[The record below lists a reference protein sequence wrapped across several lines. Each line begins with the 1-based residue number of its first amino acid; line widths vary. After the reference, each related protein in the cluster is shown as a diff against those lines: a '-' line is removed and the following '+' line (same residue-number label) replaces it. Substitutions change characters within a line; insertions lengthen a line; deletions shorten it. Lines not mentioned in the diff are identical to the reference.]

1 MFRGIIR
8 PIARLLP
15 IAALLAIASTHVAA
29 IQRTGFDHLTTGFEL
44 RDAHRDMACE
54 YCHVN
59 GVFKGT
65 PRTCEGCHM
74 IGGRISATP
83 KPPRH
88 IASADNCAL
97 CHAGYN
103 FAPIFRMDHTGARGS
118 CASCHNNLTATG
130 KSLKHIPSDNNCT
143 ACHTTVA
150 FMPARMEHADLLQK
164 DQCSGCHNGVRAS
177 AKTLHHVP
185 TPASCNDC
193 HTTLSWSPARFNH
206 SGLLTNCQSCHNGIT
221 ATGKVSNHIAT
232 PLDCS
237 ECHRYPSWSSLKVVR
252 PPATERLAKE
262 PPAGATERRPSDE
275 RGNPQRG
282 LAKEPPAGATTP
294 IAKPPA
300 PGQHKASD
308 SAFH

>member
-8 PIARLLP
+8 SIARLLP
-15 IAALLAIASTHVAA
+15 MAALLSVVNAPAEA

-65 PRTCEGCHM
+65 PRTCEGCHT

-88 IASADNCAL
+88 SATVENCAL

-103 FAPIFRMDHTGARGS
+103 FAPVFRMDHTGAKGS
-118 CASCHNNLTATG
+118 CGSCHNGLTATG
-130 KSLKHIPSDNNCT
+130 KDAKHIPSDNNCT

-164 DQCSGCHNGVRAS
+164 EQCIGCHNGVRAS

-185 TPASCNDC
+185 TIASCNDC

-206 SGLLTNCQSCHNGIT
+206 SGLHTNCQSCHNGIT
-221 ATGKVSNHIAT
+221 ATGKVANHVAT
-232 PLDCS
+232 PLDCA
-237 ECHRYPSWSSLKVVR
+237 ECHRYPSWNSLKVVR
-252 PPATERLAKE
+252 PPATERRPSGDRA
-262 PPAGATERRPSDE
+262 ATERP
-275 RGNPQRG
+275 
-282 LAKEPPAGATTP
+282 AKEPPAGATTP

-308 SAFH
+308 GAFH

>member
-8 PIARLLP
+8 SIARLL
-15 IAALLAIASTHVAA
+15 ALTALLSVANTQVEA

-65 PRTCEGCHM
+65 PRTCEGCHT

-88 IASADNCAL
+88 IASVGNCAL

-103 FAPIFRMDHTGARGS
+103 FAPVFRMDHTGAKGS
-118 CASCHNNLTATG
+118 CVSCHNGLTATG
-130 KSLKHIPSDNNCT
+130 KDVKHIPSDNNCT

-164 DQCSGCHNGVRAS
+164 EQCIGCHNGVRAS

-185 TPASCNDC
+185 TMASCNDC

-221 ATGKVSNHIAT
+221 ATGKVSNHVAT
-232 PLDCS
+232 PLECS

-252 PPATERLAKE
+252 PPASER
-262 PPAGATERRPSDE
+262 
-275 RGNPQRG
+275 

-300 PGQHKASD
+300 PGQRKASD
-308 SAFH
+308 GAFH

>member
-1 MFRGIIR
+1 MVRGVITS
-8 PIARLLP
+8 IARLLLV
-15 IAALLAIASTHVAA
+15 AAVLSITNTHVEA

-65 PRTCEGCHM
+65 PRTCEGCHT

-83 KPPRH
+83 EPPRH
-88 IASADNCAL
+88 IATTNSCSL

-103 FAPIFRMDHTGARGS
+103 FAPVIRVDHTAVKGS
-118 CASCHNNLTATG
+118 CVSCHNGLTATG
-130 KSLKHIPSDNNCT
+130 KGAKHIASDSNCT

-150 FMPARMEHADLLQK
+150 FIPARMEHADLMQK
-164 DQCSGCHNGVRAS
+164 EQCSGCHNGVRAS
-177 AKTLHHVP
+177 AKTLHHLP
-185 TPASCNDC
+185 TVASCNDC

-221 ATGKVSNHIAT
+221 ATGKVSNHVAT

-237 ECHRYPSWSSLKVVR
+237 ECHRYPSWSSVRVVR
-252 PPATERLAKE
+252 P
-262 PPAGATERRPSDE
+262 AG
-275 RGNPQRG
+275 
-282 LAKEPPAGATTP
+282 TTP
-294 IAKPPA
+294 MPKPSAP

-308 SAFH
+308 GAFH